1 MNDQNILTLDERG
14 LKNIPVVTNF
24 FIIVIFLQAC
34 KGVGG
39 PSPRENIIINPD
51 RSPAVVDDTP
61 DESPTVVD
69 DTPDGN
75 PDRSPAGV
83 DDTSDGNPEES
94 PTVVDDTPDG
104 NPDES
109 PTVVD
114 DTPDGNPDRSPAG
127 VDDTSDGNPDDAED
141 NINDPDDG
149 GLPPDDR
156 STLSLSI
163 LYIQASSQAQ
173 ESLLLEPP
181 PKTLWQQQWEAIK
194 DVEKVVFC
202 KIAIMI
208 LNDVPGIHQDEMEAV
223 ALAVRTR
230 TINNPNSLLQIAI
243 EGGDDIIASPNNSF
257 FDILSSIDRISD
269 QSAKEE
275 LISLLKDELSGDI
288 ILVSAGNTGKELD
301 RSVLKKEW
309 VKELLGDEDVNVFFV
324 IGTIT
329 NKDGETSIY
338 YTSSTL
344 PPALA
349 DYVIAASVS
358 VPILIDGIVQIPG
371 GTSTSAVL
379 TGTFFA
385 RLQVLLPDAT
395 PNELVEIGK
404 WLLEPLENSNSL
416 GVISFEKFT
425 QINNYFC
432 KPLASISLNEILW
445 YIQSNPKEDPN
456 LNGEGLS
463 GDQESSPEPTDY
475 DVSYV
480 PEVDISVP
488 YVPEVDTPVVDAL

>member
-39 PSPRENIIINPD
+39 PSPRENIIINPGG
-51 RSPAVVDDTP
+51 
-61 DESPTVVD
+61 SPTVVD

-75 PDRSPAGV
+75 PEEPPAVV
-83 DDTSDGNPEES
+83 DDTPDGNPEEP

-104 NPDES
+104 NPEE
-109 PTVVD
+109 PPAGVD
-114 DTPDGNPDRSPAG
+114 DTPDGNSEESPTVV
-127 VDDTSDGNPDDAED
+127 VDTLDSTLDDAED

-163 LYIQASSQAQ
+163 LYIQASSQEQQQ

-194 DVEKVVFC
+194 DVEKIVFC

-208 LNDVPGIHQDEMEAV
+208 LDDVPGIHQDEMEAV

-257 FDILSSIDRISD
+257 FDLLSSIDRIPD

-275 LISLLKDELSGDI
+275 LISLLKDDLAGDI

-309 VKELLGDEDVNVFFV
+309 VREVLGDEHVNVFFR
-324 IGTIT
+324 
-329 NKDGETSIY
+329 N
-338 YTSSTL
+338 
-344 PPALA
+344 
-349 DYVIAASVS
+349 
-358 VPILIDGIVQIPG
+358 
-371 GTSTSAVL
+371 
-379 TGTFFA
+379 
-385 RLQVLLPDAT
+385 R
-395 PNELVEIGK
+395 
-404 WLLEPLENSNSL
+404 
-416 GVISFEKFT
+416 
-425 QINNYFC
+425 NNY
-432 KPLASISLNEILW
+432 E
-445 YIQSNPKEDPN
+445 
-456 LNGEGLS
+456 
-463 GDQESSPEPTDY
+463 
-475 DVSYV
+475 
-480 PEVDISVP
+480 
-488 YVPEVDTPVVDAL
+488 